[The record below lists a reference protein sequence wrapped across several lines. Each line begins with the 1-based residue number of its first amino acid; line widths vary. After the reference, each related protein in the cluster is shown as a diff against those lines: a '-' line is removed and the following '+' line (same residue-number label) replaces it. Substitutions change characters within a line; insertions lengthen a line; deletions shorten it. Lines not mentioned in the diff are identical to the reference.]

1 MDALMIPIVQAP
13 KAQVTAAVDAKNPAG
28 QKTGSNFSDYMEKKM
43 ATERRDKNNLLGQQ
57 KTKATPA
64 SAADKKTPAAASE
77 KKEADAATTVAAL
90 LGQFVQDLQKTAG
103 DQKLGPGEWS
113 FPVPDPALLQKIA
126 QDAGMNESQLT
137 ALMDKMKNQDGKV
150 NLDDFLSSFSRHFQ
164 TLQDNAPVTV
174 PETDLPLLQNVLER
188 LGVPVPDVGK
198 ISEAAVRGDNTID
211 LQKILAGL
219 KGLPGE
225 NITDLTAV
233 EAEQLQ
239 DILANAGVSQQLQRA
254 LLPERL
260 PVVEG
265 LVKEIPPVPLTLDR
279 LKNVLEQ
286 AVQEVKAN
294 RLQADP
300 LTFLADLQ
308 EVLTKSGFETK
319 GPSLSSAV
327 QGSVVAVFKKLMES
341 VDLAKVKVQQGVK
354 AQQGSVFAEAVME
367 KKASAEHWQESAAKK
382 GDGAV
387 LAVAEEPETEHSHA
401 EGRDALASGVSVKE
415 TGTSKELFV
424 ENNGVFSTDAAVAAK
439 VETGGTAAASSQA
452 ARPFVNIPNLPP
464 ALQQQGFAQLS
475 QGVLQGLRNQ
485 EHHLVLKLYPKELG
499 EVKVEMTVRDNQVAV
514 SFAMENSRV
523 KEVLESNLEQF
534 KENMAKQGF
543 ALGQCNVSLNQ
554 NNDSNE
560 AWQQFQAG
568 SLDKGAAQ
576 RRTTLADLPDDILY
590 QRVQPGTGRE
600 TGVDLFA

>member
-13 KAQVTAAVDAKNPAG
+13 KAQVTAAVDAKSPAG
-28 QKTGSNFSDYMEKKM
+28 KKTGSNFSDYMEKKM
-43 ATERRDKNNLLGQQ
+43 ATERRGKNNLLGQQ
-57 KTKATPA
+57 KAKATAA

-77 KKEADAATTVAAL
+77 KKEADEATTVAAL
-90 LGQFVQDLQKTAG
+90 LGQFVQDLQKSAG

-113 FPVPDPALLQKIA
+113 FPVPDSELLQKIA
-126 QDAGMNESQLT
+126 KDAGMNESQLT
-137 ALMDKMKNQDGKV
+137 ALLAKMKNQDGKL
-150 NLDDFLSSFSRHFQ
+150 NLADFLASFTRHFQ
-164 TLQDNAPVTV
+164 SLQDDVPVTV
-174 PETDLPLLQNVLER
+174 PETDLPLLQSVLER
-188 LGVPVPDVGK
+188 LGVSVPEVGR

-265 LVKEIPPVPLTLDR
+265 LVKEVPPVPLTLDR

-300 LTFLADLQ
+300 LNFLADLQ
-308 EVLTKSGFETK
+308 EVLTKSGFETE

-327 QGSVVAVFKKLMES
+327 QGSVVAVFEKLMES
-341 VDLAKVKVQQGVK
+341 VDLSKVKVQQGVK
-354 AQQGSVFAEAVME
+354 TQQGSALAEAARE
-367 KKASAEHWQESAAKK
+367 KKLGQVQDLFAAQDADAAALLDGETAEPNFA
-382 GDGAV
+382 
-387 LAVAEEPETEHSHA
+387 L
-401 EGRDALASGVSVKE
+401 GRDGQAGKDGKNVPVSG
-415 TGTSKELFV
+415 ELFA
-424 ENNGVFSTDAAVAAK
+424 ENNGVFQTDGAVAAK
-439 VETGGTAAASSQA
+439 VESVGTAAVSSQA
-452 ARPFVNIPNLPP
+452 ARPFVHTPNLPHG
-464 ALQQQGFAQLS
+464 LQQQSFAQLS

-534 KENMAKQGF
+534 KENMEKQGF
-543 ALGQCNVSLNQ
+543 TMGECMVSLNQ

-568 SLDKGAAQ
+568 SMEKGAGQ

-590 QRVQPGTGRE
+590 QRAQPGTGRE
-600 TGVDLFA
+600 SGVDLFA